1 MANPKWVDEKIAA
14 AVRDGATALSLSNT
28 KVTDISAL
36 ANCTALRSLSL
47 YGAKVTDISA
57 LANCTALE
65 VYR

>member
-14 AVRDGATALSLSNT
+14 AVRDGATALSL
-28 KVTDISAL
+28 
-36 ANCTALRSLSL
+36 